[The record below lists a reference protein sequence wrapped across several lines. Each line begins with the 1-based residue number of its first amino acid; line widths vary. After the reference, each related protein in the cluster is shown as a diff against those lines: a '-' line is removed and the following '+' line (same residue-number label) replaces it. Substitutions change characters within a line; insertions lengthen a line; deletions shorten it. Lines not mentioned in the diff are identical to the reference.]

1 MSISKQMAGSIILI
15 GLVVL
20 IMALWGTIS
29 SRWEK
34 RQVDHLAL
42 LSEVDMVMNEDIIQ
56 PLQEARLAFYKW
68 RHTGEE
74 KDWKKIEAKLQKVKE
89 SFQDWSSQMNQSIP
103 SARQEIQELAKT
115 LKAFEGALL
124 EAGEKQKAFQ
134 RKFREVKQEVENIT
148 ALCEKAMT
156 EVINPAQRR
165 AEASGSRQEVTY
177 WAQINELVNEGIIQ
191 NLLQLGITLENFFR
205 LKNEIG
211 QKMEALDQGVSD
223 WGKLVAKN
231 KVLYNLHEEMA
242 SSVLTIRKKIS
253 EMILLGKE
261 IKMQDKKIEK
271 IFQNIMNESEKIME
285 NYIDPNKEL
294 VSKKA
299 ESIASFIV
307 KIYGLGILISISLL
321 LIIWNINR
329 RIIEFVSVQIDVLKE
344 LGNFNLSIS
353 PSFRRIKPNKNG
365 NILERAAAYLLEFL
379 HSIRQALG
387 DTIKTS
393 KEVFENSSQLSNISE
408 EMRSVAKETETQAKE
423 INTSTEKIEET
434 IFTIARSMEEMNKA
448 VEEIARHTMETSEVA
463 EKARTE
469 VHSAQEVIARLAAAS
484 AKISEVNKLIV
495 SIADQTNLLALNA
508 TIEAARAGE
517 AGKGFAVV
525 ANEVKELAQ
534 QTGRNAGEI
543 EQIVSDIQQNSEE
556 ASKAMGNVATIIEQL
571 AEYARGIATAV
582 EEQTA
587 VTHEVS
593 SQAAEARGE
602 AEIFKGTS
610 QNLMAMSTQLLKRA
624 EDIRQ
629 CSAQLHQLTENLHQ
643 EAQKFKVD

>member
-1 MSISKQMAGSIILI
+1 MSITRKMIGSIVLI

-20 IMALWGTIS
+20 AMASWGVFS
-29 SRWEK
+29 ARWEK
-34 RQVDHLAL
+34 EQVDHLAL
-42 LSEVDMVMNEDIIQ
+42 LSEIDMVMNEDIIQ
-56 PLQEARLAFYKW
+56 PLQETLLAFYQW

-74 KDWKKIEAKLQKVKE
+74 KDWKRIESSLQRVE
-89 SFQDWSSQMNQSIP
+89 ENFREWSLQMNQAIP
-103 SARQEIQELAKT
+103 SAKQEVSAMAET
-115 LKAFEGALL
+115 LRAFRAALF
-124 EAGEKQKAFQ
+124 ETREKQKAFQ
-134 RKFREVKQEVENIT
+134 RKFQEVNQELEKIT
-148 ALCEKAMT
+148 GLCEKAMKVT
-156 EVINPAQRR
+156 VPAQRR
-165 AEASGSRQEVTY
+165 AEASGSSQEITY

-191 NLLQLGITLENFFR
+191 SLLQLGISLENFLN
-205 LKNEIG
+205 LKQEIE
-211 QKMEALDQGVSD
+211 QKVEVLNQGVTN

-231 KVLYNLHEEMA
+231 KILYNINKEMI
-242 SSVLTIRKKIS
+242 SSVSTIRKKIS
-253 EMILLGKE
+253 EMVLLGKE
-261 IKMQDKKIEK
+261 LKIKDKKIEK
-271 IFQNIMNESEKIME
+271 IIQNIMDTTEKVME
-285 NYIDPNKEL
+285 NYIDPKKEL
-294 VSKKA
+294 VNKRA
-299 ESIASFIV
+299 ESIASFIIKV
-307 KIYGLGILISISLL
+307 YGLGILISVSLL

-329 RIIEFVSVQIDVLKE
+329 HIMEFVSVQIDVLKE
-344 LGNFNLSIS
+344 LGNFKLSIS
-353 PSFRRIKPNKNG
+353 PSFRHIKPNKNG

-423 INTSTEKIEET
+423 IHTSTDKIEET
-434 IFTIARSMEEMNKA
+434 ISTIARSMEEMNKA
-448 VEEIARHTMETSEVA
+448 VEEIARHTMETSQVA

-469 VHSAQEVIARLAAAS
+469 VHSAQEVISRLATSS
-484 AKISEVNKLIV
+484 AKISEVSKLIV
-495 SIADQTNLLALNA
+495 TIADQTNLLALNA

-543 EQIVSDIQQNSEE
+543 EQIVSDIQQNSQE
-556 ASKAMGNVATIIEQL
+556 ASKAMETVANIIEQL

-587 VTHEVS
+587 VTHEVT
-593 SQAAEARGE
+593 SQADHARGE
-602 AEIFKGTS
+602 AEIFRETS
-610 QNLMAMSTQLLKRA
+610 HNLMAMSTQFLKRA

-629 CSAQLHQLTENLHQ
+629 CSAELHRLTESLYE

>member
-1 MSISKQMAGSIILI
+1 MGITRQMAGSIVLI

-29 SRWEK
+29 ARWEK

-42 LSEVDMVMNEDIIQ
+42 LSEVDMIMNEDLIQ
-56 PLQEARLAFYKW
+56 PLQEARLAFYEW

-74 KDWKKIEAKLQKVKE
+74 KDWKKIEFQLQRVKE
-89 SFQDWSSQMNQSIP
+89 SFRGWSSQMNQSIP
-103 SARQEIQELAKT
+103 AANQEIQEMSKT
-115 LKAFEGALL
+115 LQAFEGALF
-124 EAGEKQKAFQ
+124 EARGKQKAFQ
-134 RKFREVKQEVENIT
+134 RKFQEIKQEVEKIT
-148 ALCEKAMT
+148 TLCQKAMT
-156 EVINPAQRR
+156 EVITPAQQR
-165 AEASGSRQEVTY
+165 AEASGSPQEVTY

-191 NLLQLGITLENFFR
+191 NLLQLGITLENFFQ

-211 QKMEALDQGVSD
+211 QKMEALDRGVSD

-231 KVLYNLHEEMA
+231 KPLYNLHEEMA
-242 SSVLTIRKKIS
+242 NSVSSIRKKIS

-261 IKMQDKKIEK
+261 LKKQDKKIEK
-271 IFQNIMNESEKIME
+271 IFQDIMNISEKIME
-285 NYIDPNKEL
+285 SYIDPKKEL

-299 ESIASFIV
+299 ESIASFIIKV
-307 KIYGLGILISISLL
+307 YALGILVSVGLL
-321 LIIWNINR
+321 LIIWNINKR
-329 RIIEFVSVQIDVLKE
+329 VIEFVRVQIDVLKE

-353 PSFRRIKPNKNG
+353 PSFRHIKPNKNG

-448 VEEIARHTMETSEVA
+448 VEEIARHTMETSQVA

-469 VHSAQEVIARLAAAS
+469 VHSAQEVISRLAAAS
-484 AKISEVNKLIV
+484 TKISEVSRLIV
-495 SIADQTNLLALNA
+495 NIADQTNLLALNA

-534 QTGRNAGEI
+534 QTGQNAGEI
-543 EQIVSDIQQNSEE
+543 EQIVSDIQQNSED
-556 ASKAMGNVATIIEQL
+556 ASKAMENVAMIIEQL

-593 SQAAEARGE
+593 SQAAQARGE
-602 AEIFKGTS
+602 AEIFKDTS

-629 CSAQLHQLTENLHQ
+629 CSAELHQLTENLHQ